1 MPQGNVKKW
10 FLKHLIFYQKL
21 GGYVVRNSLEM
32 LKSSSLNGTEKRR
45 ETMSEKKKKDWENP
59 LDF

>member
-1 MPQGNVKKW
+1 MLKSW